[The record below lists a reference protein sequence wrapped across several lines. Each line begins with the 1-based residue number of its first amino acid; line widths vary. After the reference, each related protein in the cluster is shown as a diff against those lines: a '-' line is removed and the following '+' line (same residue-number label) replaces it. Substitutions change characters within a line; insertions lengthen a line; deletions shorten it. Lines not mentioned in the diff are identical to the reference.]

1 MRALSW
7 LCVSRVGWRSGGVFE
22 AAFVEEGFDEGDD
35 GALVVGGE
43 IGGAAEAGEEA
54 GGAGAG
60 DVVADRGEAEEL
72 VGGHAERAGEV
83 GEHGPWGLGIVG
95 LVIGDDALRDA
106 HGLAQRLL
114 GDPTPFADLGEP
126 GPEPIA
132 GAGLHR
138 GAPAWALDRVHVVTL
153 PR

>member
-1 MRALSW
+1 MSRLVC
-7 LCVSRVGWRSGGVFE
+7 CVRVGTASLGGVFE
-22 AAFVEEGFDEGDD
+22 TALVEEGFDEGDD

-54 GGAGAG
+54 GGARGG

-72 VGGHAERAGEV
+72 VGGHAEGAGDV
-83 GEHGPWGLGIVG
+83 GEHRAGRLGVVG
-95 LVIGDDALRDA
+95 LIIGDDALRHA
-106 HGLAQRLL
+106 HSLTEGLL
-114 GDPTPFADLGEP
+114 GNAAPFPDLGEA
-126 GPEPIA
+126 GPEAVA

-138 GAPAWALDRVHVVTL
+138 GAPADALQLVHIVTP